1 MRPRTL
7 LVMLGVLLVLGGFI
21 YFFEKDLPSTD
32 ERRDLENKVLKVE
45 DGDVEAVVVEW
56 NGNKVRLEKD
66 AAEDGEEDGSGR
78 EWRLVEPLAARADR
92 TAVSGLLSSLTGLEK
107 KRTLDDVDRAAV
119 GLDEPEIEVTLL
131 TADGGEVKLE
141 VGPEV
146 PASSD
151 RIVAA
156 GEVYQVA
163 GSFVASLTRQPGE
176 WRDKQLFTATRGD
189 VDRVTLAAGDSKLLL
204 AKRGE
209 EFWIESPLTDR
220 ADDRLTDDLLTAIT
234 GLRVA
239 TFLDPHGADS
249 EPLDPEVL
257 GLDPP
262 RRVVEVVLKDR
273 EEPFRL
279 EFGAPVGVEDE
290 GSEDDGSA
298 EDSAGD
304 VRTYGRSA
312 SQLFEIESSLGEAF
326 GRPPQT
332 WRSRQWTAL
341 EVFKIESAS
350 IHGGDGDLELARDKA
365 DWKRGEDRLDYSTAS
380 DLLYAL
386 TDAAAEEVVDRA
398 DAESRGHRFD
408 EPSLSIRLTTKEGEE
423 ELRLYPEVD
432 GLAAA
437 TSEGRQAVLLLSAD
451 TVSGIHEK
459 IDAVRTAAPLVDEED
474 EEDGGDDGVTGEAS
488 RK

>member
-1 MRPRTL
+1 
-7 LVMLGVLLVLGGFI
+7 
-21 YFFEKDLPSTD
+21 
-32 ERRDLENKVLKVE
+32 
-45 DGDVEAVVVEW
+45 
-56 NGNKVRLEKD
+56 
-66 AAEDGEEDGSGR
+66 
-78 EWRLVEPLAARADR
+78 
-92 TAVSGLLSSLTGLEK
+92 LSSLTGLEK

-131 TADGGEVKLE
+131 TADGGELKLE

-163 GSFVASLTRQPGE
+163 GSFVASLTKQPGE
-176 WRDKQLFTATRGD
+176 WRDKELFTATRGD
-189 VDRVTLAAGDSKLLL
+189 VDRVTLAAGDSKVLL
-204 AKRGE
+204 ARRGDD
-209 EFWIESPLTDR
+209 FWIESPLTDR
-220 ADDRLTDDLLTAIT
+220 ADGRLTDDLLTDVT

-239 TFLDPHGADS
+239 TFLDEA
-249 EPLDPEVL
+249 PLDPEVI
-257 GLDPP
+257 GLEPP
-262 RRVVEVVLKDR
+262 RRVVEVVLKDE

-279 EFGAPVGVEDE
+279 ELGAPVGVED
-290 GSEDDGSA
+290 A
-298 EDSAGD
+298 EDESAGD
-304 VRTYGRSA
+304 VRTYGRA
-312 SQLFEIESSLGEAF
+312 EGQLFEIESSLGEAF
-326 GRPPQT
+326 GRPPQA

-350 IHGGDGDLELARDKA
+350 IHGGDGDLELTRDKA
-365 DWKRGEDRLDYSTAS
+365 DWKRGEDRIDYSTAS

-398 DAESRGHRFD
+398 DAESRGHRLD
-408 EPSLSIRLTTKEGEE
+408 EPSLSIRLTTKEGED

-432 GLAAA
+432 GFAAA
-437 TSEGRQAVLLLSAD
+437 TAEGREAVLLLPTE

-474 EEDGGDDGVTGEAS
+474 EEDDGVTGEAS